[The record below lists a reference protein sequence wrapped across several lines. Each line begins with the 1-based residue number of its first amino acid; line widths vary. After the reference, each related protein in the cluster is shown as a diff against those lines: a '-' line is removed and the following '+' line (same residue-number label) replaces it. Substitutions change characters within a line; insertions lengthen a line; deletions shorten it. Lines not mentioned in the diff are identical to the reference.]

1 MLADRVDYIIGVDTH
16 TATHTAAVVTPTGA
30 ALAHR
35 TVPADADGYLH
46 VYRFAVEQAPGRRVW
61 AIEGTGS
68 YGAGLTTHLLEQGE
82 WVVEVDRPARPARRN
97 GAKTD
102 YLDAVRAAREALGRE
117 HLAQPRQ
124 RGDREAIR
132 VLVTT
137 RQSAMQART
146 CAINHL
152 KALVVNAPERLRQ
165 QLRALATDQ
174 LLARC
179 ARLRSHPTQ
188 PIEYRATIAALRRT
202 AQRSLALQAEADDL
216 HAELDTLIRRRAP
229 WLLAEPGI
237 GVICA
242 AQLLNAWSHAGRL
255 RSEAAFA
262 MLGGAAPIEASSG
275 KVVRHRLNRSGD
287 RQLNRALHTIVL
299 SRMAYH
305 AETRAYVARRIAE
318 GKTAREIQRCL
329 KRYLA
334 RRLFKLL
341 EAPPAHAQKE
351 KIATT

>member
-1 MLADRVDYIIGVDTH
+1 MLADRVDDIIGVDTH

-30 ALAHR
+30 ALAHQ

-102 YLDAVRAAREALGRE
+102 DLDAVRAAREALGRE

-124 RGDREAIR
+124 RGDREAIG

-152 KALVVNAPERLRQ
+152 KALVVNAPERRRR

-179 ARLRSHPTQ
+179 AGLRSHPTQ
-188 PIEYRATIAALRRT
+188 PIDYRATIAALRRT
-202 AQRSLALQAEADDL
+202 AQRSLALAAEADDL

-229 WLLAEPGI
+229 GLLAEPGI
-237 GVICA
+237 GVVCA

-262 MLGGAAPIEASSG
+262 MLGGAAPIEHRRARSCVIASTAAVTGSATG
-275 KVVRHRLNRSGD
+275 PCTPSSCHPWPTTPRPAPTSPAASRRARQRGRSNAASLGD
-287 RQLNRALHTIVL
+287 YPGRGSMV
-299 SRMAYH
+299 
-305 AETRAYVARRIAE
+305 
-318 GKTAREIQRCL
+318 GPW
-329 KRYLA
+329 
-334 RRLFKLL
+334 LL
-341 EAPPAHAQKE
+341 GER
-351 KIATT
+351 

>member
-1 MLADRVDYIIGVDTH
+1 MPADRVDYIIGVDTP

-97 GAKTD
+97 GTKTD
-102 YLDAVRAAREALGRE
+102 DLDAVRAAREALGRE

-202 AQRSLALQAEADDL
+202 AQRSLALAAEADDL

-255 RSEAAFA
+255 
-262 MLGGAAPIEASSG
+262 LGGRLRHARRG
-275 KVVRHRLNRSGD
+275 RTDRGVVRQGRS
-287 RQLNRALHTIVL
+287 
-299 SRMAYH
+299 
-305 AETRAYVARRIAE
+305 
-318 GKTAREIQRCL
+318 
-329 KRYLA
+329 
-334 RRLFKLL
+334 
-341 EAPPAHAQKE
+341 PPPQPQW
-351 KIATT
+351 

>member
-30 ALAHR
+30 ALAPR

-102 YLDAVRAAREALGRE
+102 DLDAVRAAREALGRE

-152 KALVVNAPERLRQ
+152 KALVVNAPGAPAPAVA
-165 QLRALATDQ
+165 RA
-174 LLARC
+174 
-179 ARLRSHPTQ
+179 
-188 PIEYRATIAALRRT
+188 
-202 AQRSLALQAEADDL
+202 
-216 HAELDTLIRRRAP
+216 
-229 WLLAEPGI
+229 
-237 GVICA
+237 
-242 AQLLNAWSHAGRL
+242 
-255 RSEAAFA
+255 
-262 MLGGAAPIEASSG
+262 
-275 KVVRHRLNRSGD
+275 GD
-287 RQLNRALHTIVL
+287 RPAAGSLRPLAQPPNPADRISRHDRCPAPHRA
-299 SRMAYH
+299 A
-305 AETRAYVARRIAE
+305 VARPCGRS
-318 GKTAREIQRCL
+318 
-329 KRYLA
+329 
-334 RRLFKLL
+334 
-341 EAPPAHAQKE
+341 
-351 KIATT
+351 

>member
-1 MLADRVDYIIGVDTH
+1 
-16 TATHTAAVVTPTGA
+16 
-30 ALAHR
+30 
-35 TVPADADGYLH
+35 
-46 VYRFAVEQAPGRRVW
+46 
-61 AIEGTGS
+61 
-68 YGAGLTTHLLEQGE
+68 
-82 WVVEVDRPARPARRN
+82 
-97 GAKTD
+97 
-102 YLDAVRAAREALGRE
+102 
-117 HLAQPRQ
+117 
-124 RGDREAIR
+124 
-132 VLVTT
+132 
-137 RQSAMQART
+137 MQART

-255 RSEAAFA
+255 RSEAA
-262 MLGGAAPIEASSG
+262 LRITSVRRTWNYSIASQP
-275 KVVRHRLNRSGD
+275 
-287 RQLNRALHTIVL
+287 RQPWI
-299 SRMAYH
+299 
-305 AETRAYVARRIAE
+305 
-318 GKTAREIQRCL
+318 
-329 KRYLA
+329 
-334 RRLFKLL
+334 RRLA
-341 EAPPAHAQKE
+341 EATIMA
-351 KIATT
+351 